1 MNSPKSAHPSTGR
14 PLSPHLQVWKWTPTM
29 AMSILHRATG
39 CALAVG
45 LLMLIWWLAAAAGG
59 AGTYSAFLDF
69 ATSPLG
75 QFMLAG
81 WLFAFYLHAGLGIRH
96 LIMDLGFGLSV
107 RAGDRSA
114 AVIALS
120 SILLTLAT
128 WACMK
133 GWF

>member
-1 MNSPKSAHPSTGR
+1 MNSPKSVSR

-45 LLMLIWWLAAAAGG
+45 LLMVVWWLAAAAIGQG
-59 AGTYSAFLDF
+59 AYDTFLTF
-69 ATSPLG
+69 ATSMIG
-75 QFMLAG
+75 QLMLAG
-81 WLFAFYLHAGLGIRH
+81 WLFAVYLHMFSGLRH
-96 LIMDLGFGLSV
+96 LVMDTGHWLTV
-107 RAGDRSA
+107 KAGDRAA
-114 AVIALS
+114 AVIVLS
-120 SILLTLAT
+120 AIVFTLAT